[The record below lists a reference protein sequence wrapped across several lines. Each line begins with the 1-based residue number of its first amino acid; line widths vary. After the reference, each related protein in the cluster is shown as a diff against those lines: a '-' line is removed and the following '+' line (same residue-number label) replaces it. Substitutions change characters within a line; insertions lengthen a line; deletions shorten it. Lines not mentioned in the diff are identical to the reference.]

1 MTDGPTFRSELGRAR
16 GLGAAKDGVQHWWT
30 QRLTALALVP
40 LTIWFVA
47 SIVGLAGADH
57 AAVSAWL
64 GAPLNVGLM
73 ILVVGAAFNHA
84 QLSVQTVLEDY
95 VHHEGVKF
103 AAIILAKFACLALAL
118 TSVIALLVIAFG
130 D

>member
-47 SIVGLAGADH
+47 SVVGLAGADH

-64 GAPLNVGLM
+64 GSPPTVGLM
-73 ILVVGAAFNHA
+73 ILLVGATFNHT
-84 QLSVQTVLEDY
+84 QLSFQVVIEDY
-95 VHHEGVKF
+95 VHHEALKV
-103 AAIILAKFACLALAL
+103 AAIILVKFACLALAL
-118 TSVIALLVIAFG
+118 ASVIALLVIAFG

>member
-57 AAVSAWL
+57 AVVSAWL

-73 ILVVGAAFNHA
+73 ILIVGATFNHA

-95 VHHEGVKF
+95 VHHEGLKF
-103 AAIILAKFACLALAL
+103 AAIILAKFSCLALAL
-118 TSVIALLVIAFG
+118 ASVIALLVIAFG

>member
-16 GLGAAKDGVQHWWT
+16 GLGAAKDGVHHWWT

-73 ILVVGAAFNHA
+73 ILVVGATFNHT
-84 QLSVQTVLEDY
+84 QLSFQVVIEDY
-95 VHHEGVKF
+95 VHHEALKV
-103 AAIILAKFACLALAL
+103 AAIILVKFACLALAL
-118 TSVIALLVIAFG
+118 ASVIALLVIAFG